1 MLQLNPSMVVR
12 TPNGRAIAILVINHG
27 SQLPLEWL
35 VINDK
40 TQEFESWRTQDIKH
54 YLPLRPSW
62 LDASPPDAPSSF
74 TTVQSS
80 SAIL

>member
-27 SQLPLEWL
+27 FELPLEWL